1 MQLGLLSHGQL
12 AFDPF
17 KPIILRGLPTEDAS
31 TLFAGNVVLSLSKPT
46 KISNVSVTLKSIA
59 VTYWPEGKKRKRKEK
74 GGPTITNKKKFFFV
88 NFSKKGIGSRGTRLT
103 AEKQLGEQTLEILAP
118 NVDKKAPVLILP
130 AGTHR
135 FSFAFVIPNVSHLFI
150 TPSPYVQIQ
159 TNQFCYI

>member
-74 GGPTITNKKKFFFV
+74 GGPTITNKKFFFRQFLEKRDWISWYKI
-88 NFSKKGIGSRGTRLT
+88 NSRKAIRGTNT
-103 AEKQLGEQTLEILAP
+103 
-118 NVDKKAPVLILP
+118 
-130 AGTHR
+130 
-135 FSFAFVIPNVSHLFI
+135 
-150 TPSPYVQIQ
+150 
-159 TNQFCYI
+159 